1 MLDGMPPMPI
11 ALLMRRNIRIKFEKE
26 HVNNHQSKSYGRIR
40 IKFLE
45 ESFNSLPVDYSES
58 NSHPKDYPGQCYDP
72 STNVAKTVGAMW
84 PMKDGC
90 GRVMCEEMGNS
101 MYLSYSTCPYVSG
114 PPSCNIVQGDY
125 QAPYPSCCP
134 RVECPSENTVNDD
147 QLMLAAKPGLFAT
160 YDVTLNDEDYS
171 NSDSGFSDVFP
182 LWRDI
187 RDGENVGID
196 DEERPKRFIPK
207 K

>member
-1 MLDGMPPMPI
+1 MGQSTLKSSGICTMI
-11 ALLMRRNIRIKFEKE
+11 VATVAISLLLLCVNRGTLAAVALGKAYE
-26 HVNNHQSKSYGRIR
+26 HPN
-40 IKFLE
+40 
-45 ESFNSLPVDYSES
+45 
-58 NSHPKDYPGQCYDP
+58 YPGQCYDP
-72 STNVAKTVGAMW
+72 FTNVAKTVGAMW

-101 MYLSYSTCPYVSG
+101 MYLSYPTCPYVSG

-125 QAPYPSCCP
+125 Q
-134 RVECPSENTVNDD
+134 
-147 QLMLAAKPGLFAT
+147 LMLAAKSGLFAT

>member
-1 MLDGMPPMPI
+1 MGQSTSKSSGICTMIVATVVISL
-11 ALLMRRNIRIKFEKE
+11 LLMCVNRGTLAAVALGKAHE
-26 HVNNHQSKSYGRIR
+26 HPNH
-40 IKFLE
+40 
-45 ESFNSLPVDYSES
+45 
-58 NSHPKDYPGQCYDP
+58 PGQCYDP
-72 STNVAKTVGAMW
+72 STNIVNTVGTMW

-90 GRVMCEEMGNS
+90 GRVMCEKMGNS

-114 PPSCNIVQGDY
+114 PPSCTTVSGDH
-125 QAPYPSCCP
+125 QAPYPNCCP

-147 QLMLAAKPGLFAT
+147 QLMLATKPGLFAS

-171 NSDSGFSDVFP
+171 DAGFSDVFP

-196 DEERPKRFIPK
+196 DEEKPKVFIPK